1 MLLLLLL
8 LQADS
13 ARELVEKL
21 RSETVD
27 AREDAEKR
35 LRALGKAAAPELEKA
50 AKDADDEVAGRAK
63 RLLRILELG
72 ASLPP
77 ALLKAFPGA
86 EDRLARGP
94 HEWTALLLESVGH
107 PRLGKEELD
116 PLAAEAFR
124 GARTDEE
131 REGVV
136 ARVRR
141 RGLRAG
147 IPGLVELLHHP
158 VAALRESAI
167 DALRDMEAFE
177 ATPAIAE
184 LLRTPAQARS
194 AGDAIVRMRA
204 WRAMAKVQALLDDPE
219 AGTRKQAVDVVRRM
233 GAREALP
240 RVRAL
245 LKDPDPSVR
254 DAAVEAIGTLNDRES
269 AGALIALANDP
280 DPLVRRDVLWVL
292 SEWRLPEAI
301 PAILAGLEDREERV
315 FLAAVKRCA
324 ELKIRAAVPVLLRQ
338 MREERVASHAVSAL
352 LAIGDPETV
361 PELRRLLVHPAP
373 YARRTAVE
381 VLGAMRCREA
391 VPEILPLLK
400 DRETAVRLQ
409 ALEALGLLGAS
420 PAAEEIAGFLKDP
433 DPRARMKAI
442 DALKHLKAK
451 ELGSRILPLLK
462 DPDEQ
467 VVLRAIQAVQVLQP
481 AGSAGEL
488 ARFLGRSFSD
498 AVRPAILEI
507 GAREALP
514 EIRPLLTHPNA
525 EVRVAAVRLIS
536 EFAGGIS
543 APDVLALLHDPDPKV
558 QGAAAGVAER
568 LKVKEAIPRLVELL
582 DRKETRR
589 SSLWALHRLGDPSVL
604 RAVEKCLEDPD
615 FSPRMDAVQA
625 LGALG
630 GADAVPALVR
640 ALGDQEYDVRRWAL
654 SVLSDINGRKAIPDI
669 IRLMEAEEDVGTQ
682 IPDVLADL
690 GATEAI
696 PALAKLLKADFSG
709 TRSAG
714 LSALARLRARDRL
727 PEIRRALADESPMVL
742 FMAADA
748 VGRLEDAESIPALL
762 GLLRHPDEW
771 VRDSAAR
778 ALAAA
783 GSREGVPTLF
793 RGGVSS
799 LFELNRLRNPEAWKK
814 LGGVT
819 LREDIRG
826 PVREMWEK
834 LGTIAGL
841 PVEIAPPAGPD
852 DANHLK
858 AEGRWRCRNGAAT
871 ALDAMD
877 RDSSFYEVILEPD
890 RLRILWKDAGLKFWR
905 EWWEEEKKR

>member
-1 MLLLLLL
+1 ML

-27 AREDAEKR
+27 AREDAEKK

-77 ALLKAFPGA
+77 LLLKAFPGA
-86 EDRLARGP
+86 EERLARGP

-107 PRLGKEELD
+107 PKLGSAELD

-124 GARTDEE
+124 GARSDED
-131 REGVV
+131 RVGVV
-136 ARVRR
+136 ERVRR

-158 VAALRESAI
+158 VTNLRESAI
-167 DALRDMEAFE
+167 DGLRDMEAFE
-177 ATPAIAE
+177 ATPAIAD

-194 AGDAIVRMRA
+194 AGDAIVQMRA
-204 WRAMAKVQALLDDPE
+204 WRAMAKVQALMDDPE

-240 RVRAL
+240 QVRAL
-245 LKDPDPSVR
+245 LKDTDASVR
-254 DAAVEAIGTLNDRES
+254 AAAIEAIGTLNDRES
-269 AGALIALANDP
+269 AALLIALVKDP
-280 DPLVRRDVLWVL
+280 DPSVRRDVLWVL

-301 PAILAGLEDREERV
+301 PAILAGLEDPEERV
-315 FLAAVKRCA
+315 VVAAVQRCYQ
-324 ELKIRAAVPVLLRQ
+324 LKLRAAVPVLLRHL
-338 MREERVASHAVSAL
+338 REERLAFNAVSAL
-352 LAIGDPETV
+352 AAIGDPESI

-381 VLGAMRCREA
+381 VLEGMRSREA
-391 VPEILPLLK
+391 IPEILLLLK
-400 DRETAVRLQ
+400 DREVSVRAQAVETLG
-409 ALEALGLLGAS
+409 ALGARE
-420 PAAEEIAGFLKDP
+420 AAEEISGLLRDP
-433 DPRARMKAI
+433 NERLRRKVIRALME
-442 DALKHLKAK
+442 LKA
-451 ELGSRILPLLK
+451 EAFGSRILPFLK
-462 DPDEQ
+462 EPDESMVLVAIDAVKVLKPAGAVHELGKLLGRGSPAEQDQ
-467 VVLRAIQAVQVLQP
+467 VRVALAAIGEKESVPELRALMKH
-481 AGSAGEL
+481 E
-488 ARFLGRSFSD
+488 
-498 AVRPAILEI
+498 
-507 GAREALP
+507 
-514 EIRPLLTHPNA
+514 NA
-525 EVRVAAVRLIS
+525 EVRLSAALAS
-536 EFAGGIS
+536 MEFRS
-543 APDVLALLHDPDPKV
+543 
-558 QGAAAGVAER
+558 GVFT
-568 LKVKEAIPRLVELL
+568 VELL
-582 DRKETRR
+582 TLLQDPAGEVRGWAAVALGRQKAKEALAAIVKLLDRPETRR
-589 SSLWALHRLGDPSVL
+589 KSLWALRELGDPTVL
-604 RAVEKCLEDPD
+604 PAVERCLEDPD
-615 FSPRMDAVQA
+615 SATRMEAVQT

-630 GADAVPALVR
+630 RADAVPALVR
-640 ALGDQEYDVRRWAL
+640 ALGDPHHQVREWAL
-654 SVLSDINGRKAIPDI
+654 SVLSNIDGRKAAPAI
-669 IRLMEAEEDVGTQ
+669 IRLMEAEEVVGTH
-682 IPDVLADL
+682 ISDVLADL

-696 PALAKLLKADFSG
+696 PALAKLLRADFSG

-742 FMAADA
+742 FMAADT
-748 VGRLEDAESIPALL
+748 VGRLEDAESIPALR

-778 ALAAA
+778 ALAAV
-783 GSREGVPTLF
+783 GSREGVPILF

-799 LFELNRLRNPEAWKK
+799 LFELNRLRNPEGWKK

-826 PVREMWEK
+826 SVREMWER
-834 LGTIAGL
+834 LGTVVGL
-841 PVEIAPPAGPD
+841 PVEIAPPPGPG
-852 DANHLK
+852 DADHLQ
-858 AEGRWRCRNGAAT
+858 ADGRWRCRNGVAT

-877 RDSSFYEVILEPD
+877 RDSSYYEVILEPD
-890 RLRILWKDAGLKFWR
+890 RLRILWKDAGLRFWR